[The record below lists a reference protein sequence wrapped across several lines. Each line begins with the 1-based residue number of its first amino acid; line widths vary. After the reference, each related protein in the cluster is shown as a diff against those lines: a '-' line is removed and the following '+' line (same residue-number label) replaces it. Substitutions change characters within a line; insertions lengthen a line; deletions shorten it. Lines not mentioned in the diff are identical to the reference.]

1 MVSKLSLPLNKLHT
15 VDIVGCDTALPAK
28 SLLPMKHFLM
38 LMLNMLILLH
48 SEFE

>member
-28 SLLPMKHFLM
+28 SLFPETFPYVDVKYVNPATLRV
-38 LMLNMLILLH
+38 
-48 SEFE
+48 